1 MKSTLFMTICLL
13 SAFAATSLGQ
23 INTAGSVTGF
33 PESVEVKATNTGN
46 NDIADAKI
54 KIHVPQILQKHP
66 EFNIYGFI
74 VVKGNSEIPS
84 QAVDLDGD
92 GISDII
98 VFVSD
103 LTANSSDKFT
113 IRYTKNKIQ
122 NRIYKKRAYA
132 ELSQKKG
139 GKWENRKYEGGA
151 FENVSYSRVPSELTD
166 HSYYY
171 RYEGPGWESDK
182 VGYRFYLDWRNAID
196 IYGKKTHD
204 MVLQNVGL
212 DGYESYHNM
221 SDWGADIFKVGSTLG
236 IGSVAMWSKNKINMV
251 SKTDSVECKILA
263 SGPVESMIETKYYGW
278 QVDSFKCNLK
288 SNLSIDAGSRITTHN
303 ITLNGKY
310 GKICTGLIRDPK
322 ASLFID
328 TLSSMK
334 WCYIATWGKQSLA
347 DDSLGIAVVFKK
359 NDMIRLNEDANN
371 YFLILNPDLEGKL
384 TYKFLAAWEKEP
396 GGINNE
402 KAFKEYLAN
411 TLKKLDNPIK
421 VDY

>member
-1 MKSTLFMTICLL
+1 MKKLIFYPILIVMFIGLAS
-13 SAFAATSLGQ
+13 GQ
-23 INTAGSVTGF
+23 SNQLDLKTMYPDSIKIKVTNPTGSII
-33 PESVEVKATNTGN
+33 E
-46 NDIADAKI
+46 DAKI
-54 KIHVPQILQKHP
+54 KIYISEIQKKYP
-66 EFNIYGFI
+66 GFNSNGF
-74 VVKGNSEIPS
+74 VVMHKNTEIPS
-84 QAVDLDGD
+84 QAVDKNGD
-92 GISDII
+92 GLNDYI
-98 VFVSD
+98 VFVTNAD
-103 LTANSSDKFT
+103 MNSNESYT
-113 IRYTKNKIQ
+113 IRYIKNKVEKRQ
-122 NRIYKKRAYA
+122 YKNRAYA
-132 ELSQKKG
+132 ELSIKKG
-139 GKWENRKYEGGA
+139 GKWVNRKYEGGT

-166 HSYYY
+166 HSFYY

-196 IYGKKTHD
+196 IYGKKTHN

-221 SDWGADIFKVGSTLG
+221 SDWGADIFKVGNTLG
-236 IGSVAMWSKNKINMV
+236 IGSVAMWSNNKFNMV
-251 SKTDSVECKILA
+251 SKTDSVECKIMA

-310 GKICTGLIRDPK
+310 GKICTGLIRDSK

-328 TLSSMK
+328 TLSSRK

-359 NDMIRLNEDANN
+359 DDMIKLNEDANN
-371 YFLILNPDLEGKL
+371 YFVILNPDHEGKL

-396 GGINNE
+396 GGIPNE